1 MNTLPVLRRQF
12 GLGLSTL
19 LLVCGLVGCGGT
31 KSGPVDQP
39 MRVAL
44 EDFGQFLKNLP
55 TDNLKPPKDIATFM
69 PLEPMAP
76 VAAEYLVSGELV
88 YFWGAD
94 LVQGGD
100 RIIAHQ
106 KTMDA
111 DGCWVLRESGKVEKL
126 AADKFAQAP
135 KAK

>member
-1 MNTLPVLRRQF
+1 
-12 GLGLSTL
+12 
-19 LLVCGLVGCGGT
+19 
-31 KSGPVDQP
+31 
-39 MRVAL
+39 
-44 EDFGQFLKNLP
+44 
-55 TDNLKPPKDIATFM
+55 
-69 PLEPMAP
+69 
-76 VAAEYLVSGELV
+76 LVSGELV

>member
-1 MNTLPVLRRQF
+1 MLTKSILRREF
-12 GLGLSTL
+12 NLFVGAACMLGLS
-19 LLVCGLVGCGGT
+19 GCGGT

-39 MRVAL
+39 IRLAL
-44 EDFGQFLKNLP
+44 EDFAQFLKNLP
-55 TDNLKPPKDIATFM
+55 TDNLKPPKDLNSFM

-88 YFWGAD
+88 YFWGSD
-94 LVQGGD
+94 LVQGGE

-126 AADKFAQAP
+126 SADKFAQAP

>member
-1 MNTLPVLRRQF
+1 MLNPSTLRRNF
-12 GLGLSTL
+12 LLAIWALCMTLG
-19 LLVCGLVGCGGT
+19 VIGCGGT

-39 MRVAL
+39 MRIAL
-44 EDFGQFLKNLP
+44 EDFAQFLKNLP
-55 TDNLKPPKDIATFM
+55 TDNLKPPKDIASFM

-94 LVQGGD
+94 LAPSGD

-111 DGCWVLRESGKVEKL
+111 DGCWVLRENGKVEKL
-126 AADKFAQAP
+126 SADQFAQAP

>member
-1 MNTLPVLRRQF
+1 MFKPSILRRNF
-12 GLGLSTL
+12 LLAIWALCMMLG
-19 LLVCGLVGCGGT
+19 VVGCGGT

-39 MRVAL
+39 MRIAL
-44 EDFGQFLKNLP
+44 EDFAQFLKNLP
-55 TDNLKPPKDIATFM
+55 TDNLKPPKDIASFM

-88 YFWGAD
+88 YFWGTD
-94 LVQGGD
+94 LAQSGD

-111 DGCWVLRESGKVEKL
+111 DGCWVLRENGKVEKL
-126 AADKFAQAP
+126 SADQFAQAP

>member
-1 MNTLPVLRRQF
+1 MITKTIVRREF
-12 GLGLSTL
+12 ASLLWVFCLLGF
-19 LLVCGLVGCGGT
+19 VGCGGT

-39 MRVAL
+39 LRTAL
-44 EDFGQFLKNLP
+44 EDFAQFLKNLP
-55 TDNLKPPKDIATFM
+55 TDNLKPPKDLATFM

-88 YFWGAD
+88 YFWGSD
-94 LVQGGD
+94 LAQGGE

-126 AADKFAQAP
+126 SAEKFAEAP

>member
-1 MNTLPVLRRQF
+1 MFNQSILRRDF
-12 GLGLSTL
+12 AVILGTWLML
-19 LLVCGLVGCGGT
+19 IGIVGCEGT
-31 KSGPVDQP
+31 KTGPGDQP
-39 MRVAL
+39 LRGAL

-55 TDNLKPPKDIATFM
+55 ADNVKPPKDIASFM

-76 VAAEYLVSGELV
+76 VAAEYLVNGELV

-94 LVQGGD
+94 LVQGGE

-111 DGCWVLRESGKVEKL
+111 DGCWVLRENGKVEKL
-126 AADKFAQAP
+126 SADKFSQAP

>member
-1 MNTLPVLRRQF
+1 MFNRSILRRDF
-12 GLGLSTL
+12 VVAIWALCTMIAF
-19 LLVCGLVGCGGT
+19 VGCGGT

-39 MRVAL
+39 MRIAL
-44 EDFGQFLKNLP
+44 EDFAQFLKNLP
-55 TDNLKPPKDIATFM
+55 TDNLKPPKDIASFM

-94 LVQGGD
+94 LAASGD

-106 KTMDA
+106 KTLDA

-126 AADKFAQAP
+126 TADQFAQAP

>member
-1 MNTLPVLRRQF
+1 MNTASMLRRQF
-12 GLGLSTL
+12 GLGLSIL
-19 LLVCGLVGCGGT
+19 CVVLGLVGCGGT

-44 EDFGQFLKNLP
+44 QDFGQFLKNLP

-94 LVQGGD
+94 LVEGGD

-126 AADKFAQAP
+126 TADKFAQAP